1 MRDTP
6 MHDEE
11 VTRSLEAL
19 SKQSPAQPETAEAPN
34 RFDGI
39 AAKLANIGGQ
49 VSGFAIDSM
58 HNGLQDAVGR
68 ILYGEV
74 NSPEQS
80 TTHEDKAREQEQG
93 RDR

>member
-1 MRDTP
+1 MSIENEKDDAFRAAL
-6 MHDEE
+6 
-11 VTRSLEAL
+11 TRSSL
-19 SKQSPAQPETAEAPN
+19 AQPATQEGPSAWDN
-34 RFDGI
+34 I
-39 AAKLANIGGQ
+39 AAKLTNIGGQ

-80 TTHEDKAREQEQG
+80 TTHEDKARDQEQG